1 MSRFRCSGA
10 SEPMTGAVP
19 GSASRQ
25 ARRSH
30 PRTSLAQIIARS
42 RTAHSSVHRYLWVSL
57 PDDEA
62 QVSTVLTE
70 GTPKRST
77 CGPLGTEGRGRQR

>member
-1 MSRFRCSGA
+1 MSRFRCSGMYEA
-10 SEPMTGAVP
+10 TGDPM
-19 GSASRQ
+19 SAQ

-30 PRTSLAQIIARS
+30 PLTSLAQIIAFS
-42 RTAHSSVHRYLWVSL
+42 RTAHSSVNRYLWVSL

-70 GTPKRST
+70 GTPKRLT
-77 CGPLGTEGRGRQR
+77 CGPLGTEGRGR

>member
-42 RTAHSSVHRYLWVSL
+42 RTAHSSVNRYLWVSL

-62 QVSTVLTE
+62 KVFTVSTE
-70 GTPKRST
+70 ETPQLRGRGS
-77 CGPLGTEGRGRQR
+77 LGTEGRGRQR

>member
-1 MSRFRCSGA
+1 MPSCFRCSATSDLVCDVGR
-10 SEPMTGAVP
+10 EPM
-19 GSASRQ
+19 SAQ
-25 ARRSH
+25 ATRSH
-30 PRTSLAQIIARS
+30 PRISLAQIIALS
-42 RTAHSSVHRYLWVSL
+42 RTAHSSVNRYLWVSL

-77 CGPLGTEGRGRQR
+77 CGPLGTEGRGR

>member
-1 MSRFRCSGA
+1 MSA
-10 SEPMTGAVP
+10 
-19 GSASRQ
+19 Q

-30 PRTSLAQIIARS
+30 PLTSLAQIIALS
-42 RTAHSSVHRYLWVSL
+42 RTAHSSVNRYLWVSL

-62 QVSTVLTE
+62 QVFTVDTE
-70 GTPKRST
+70 GTPERSA